1 MDNGTKDSGDPA
13 PTPMTPDKMR
23 AAVEARIATEEAE
36 LAAAGKGPGG
46 GNGRREIDYKF
57 LKQCLQSNEL
67 GDGILYSAIHQ
78 DKFIFNASSQQ
89 WMRWMG
95 QHWEIDVEERCLG
108 GVEDV
113 SSEYLTML
121 DTIASH
127 LKKFS
132 ADAER
137 VKRLEHLQA
146 KVLKRVTRLR
156 SERGRKNCLKLAAS
170 NKDAALVTRGD
181 NFDLNPWLLP
191 CKNAVINLRT
201 GEGVK
206 ALPSDMLLKAC
217 PTDWHGIDHPCPT
230 WERFLIDVFESNQ
243 LIIEYVQR
251 LLGYAMT
258 GLIQEHVL
266 PILIGIGRNGKG
278 VLADTIMFVVG
289 DLVQPVPVELLLDQ
303 GRSRSSAAPSPD
315 IMALKGV
322 RIAFAS
328 EPDEN
333 RRFSMGRVK
342 WLTGGDPL
350 TGRWPNDKFPVT
362 FLPTHKL
369 LMLTN
374 DLPHANSDD
383 FAFWE
388 RVVVIPFNLSF
399 VSRDPAQDFE
409 RRADLGLRD
418 RLKGEAS
425 GILAWLVRGCLE
437 WQRLGLNPPTIVK
450 ESTKEYKADED
461 ILQDWIDECCTLDPY
476 AETVA
481 TQLYD
486 NFTDW
491 HFRRVSNNRKRC
503 PSQHWFGRRLKKR
516 FKRKK
521 AGIYIYY
528 GITCMEIEHSDGQ
541 ERLNGY
547 Q

>member
-1 MDNGTKDSGDPA
+1 LSDETENSGGA
-13 PTPMTPDKMR
+13 AAMTPEQMR
-23 AAVEARIATEEAE
+23 AAVEKRIADEAAE
-36 LAAAGKGPGG
+36 LAAAGKGPAG
-46 GNGRREIDYKF
+46 GNGHREIDYKF
-57 LKQCLQSNEL
+57 LKRCLQSNEL
-67 GDGILYSAIHQ
+67 GDGILYSAVHQ
-78 DKFIFNASSQQ
+78 DTFIFNASSQQ

-108 GVEDV
+108 AVEDV
-113 SSEYLTML
+113 ATKYLTML
-121 DTIASH
+121 DVIAGLLQKH
-127 LKKFS
+127 S
-132 ADAER
+132 ADKER
-137 VKRLEHLQA
+137 VKRLERLQA

-170 NKDAALVTRGD
+170 NKDAAMVTRGD
-181 NFDLNPWLLP
+181 SFDLNPWLLP
-191 CKNAVINLRT
+191 CHNAVINLRT

-206 ALPSDMLLKAC
+206 ANPSDMLLKAC
-217 PTDWHGIDHPCPT
+217 PTEWRGIDSPCPT
-230 WERFLIDVFESNQ
+230 WERFMIDVFESNM
-243 LIIEYVQR
+243 LLIEYVQR
-251 LLGYAMT
+251 LLGYALT
-258 GLIQEHVL
+258 GLIHEHVL

-374 DLPHANSDD
+374 DLPHASSDD

-388 RVVVIPFNLSF
+388 RVNVIPFNLSF

-418 RLKGEAS
+418 QLKGEAS

-437 WQRLGLNPPTIVK
+437 WQRAGLNPPSIVK
-450 ESTKEYKADED
+450 ESTSEYKADED

-481 TQLYD
+481 SQLYD
-486 NFTDW
+486 NFADW
-491 HFRRVSNNRKRC
+491 HFRRVNSNRKRV

-521 AGIYIYY
+521 SGQYIYY
-528 GITCMEIEHSDGQ
+528 GITCAVIDQSDGQ
-541 ERLNGY
+541 ERFNGY